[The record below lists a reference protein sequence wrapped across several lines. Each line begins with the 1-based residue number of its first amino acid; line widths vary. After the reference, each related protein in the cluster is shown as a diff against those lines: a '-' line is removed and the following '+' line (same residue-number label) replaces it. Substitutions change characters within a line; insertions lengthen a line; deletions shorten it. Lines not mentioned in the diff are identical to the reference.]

1 MALGEFHH
9 CIQVKIDES
18 LETFSAEQ
26 RFHGEGLDTIES
38 LGRGR
43 CGLVFFGQLQ
53 LHWAI
58 VHPTSASAVVSDV
71 HTRICAPDSLAHD
84 CLYPIVRSE
93 NSSTGRQA
101 VSVAMLGCFS
111 DISMALGELHH
122 CIQVA
127 LATFPWHWGSSIIV
141 SRSKLTNRWK
151 HFLPSSAS
159 MVKGWTQ

>member
-1 MALGEFHH
+1 MAVGEFHH

-43 CGLVFFGQLQ
+43 CGLVFFLGQLQ

-84 CLYPIVRSE
+84 CLYYIRTLS
-93 NSSTGRQA
+93 
-101 VSVAMLGCFS
+101 VSVLHTEPDKKEKTQPNLGQG
-111 DISMALGELHH
+111 A
-122 CIQVA
+122 
-127 LATFPWHWGSSIIV
+127 
-141 SRSKLTNRWK
+141 
-151 HFLPSSAS
+151 
-159 MVKGWTQ
+159 